1 MSGKIETFV
10 TEKLKPFLDD
20 ESLEL
25 WDIKLSKEGKDNF
38 LRIFIDREDGY
49 IDTDVCEKVSKY
61 ISEELDEID
70 DIMPNKYYLEVSSP
84 GMDRELKTD
93 EHLRRYLGEMI
104 EVKLYSGIDGK
115 KVFCGKLDE
124 FSDEELKITEVIQDL
139 KKKTEIEKP
148 RSFDRKKIA
157 KINLAVIL

>member
-10 TEKLKPFLDD
+10 TEKLKPLLD
-20 ESLEL
+20 EEALEL
-25 WDIKLSKEGKDNF
+25 WDIRLSKEGKDNF

-49 IDTDVCEKVSKY
+49 IDTDICEKVSKY

-93 EHLRRYLGEMI
+93 DHLRRYLGEI
-104 EVKLYSGIDGK
+104 VEVKLYSGIDGK
-115 KVFCGKLDE
+115 KVFCGKLDD
-124 FSDEELKITEVIQDL
+124 FSDEELKITEIIQEL
-139 KKKTEIEKP
+139 KKKTEIEKH

>member
-10 TEKLKPFLDD
+10 TEKLKPLLD
-20 ESLEL
+20 EEALEL
-25 WDIKLSKEGKDNF
+25 WDIRLSKEGKDNF

-49 IDTDVCEKVSKY
+49 IDTDICEKVSKY

-93 EHLRRYLGEMI
+93 DHLRRYLGEI
-104 EVKLYSGIDGK
+104 VEVKLYSGIDGK
-115 KVFCGKLDE
+115 KVFCGKLED
-124 FSDEELKITEVIQDL
+124 FSDEELKITEIIQDL

>member
-10 TEKLKPFLDD
+10 TEKLKPLLD
-20 ESLEL
+20 EEALEL
-25 WDIKLSKEGKDNF
+25 WDIRLSKEGKDNF

-49 IDTDVCEKVSKY
+49 IDTDICEKVSKY

-93 EHLRRYLGEMI
+93 EHLRRYLGEI
-104 EVKLYSGIDGK
+104 VEIKLYSGIDGK
-115 KVFCGKLDE
+115 KVFCGKLDD
-124 FSDEELKITEVIQDL
+124 FSDEELKITEIIQDL

>member
-10 TEKLKPFLDD
+10 TEKLKPLLD
-20 ESLEL
+20 EEALEL
-25 WDIKLSKEGKDNF
+25 WDIRLSKEGKDNF

-49 IDTDVCEKVSKY
+49 IDTDICEKVSKY

-93 EHLRRYLGEMI
+93 EHLRRYLREI
-104 EVKLYSGIDGK
+104 VEVKLYSGIDGK
-115 KVFCGKLDE
+115 KVFCGKLDD
-124 FSDEELKITEVIQDL
+124 FSDEELKITEIIQDL

>member
-10 TEKLKPFLDD
+10 TEKLKPLLDE

-25 WDIKLSKEGKDNF
+25 WDIRLSKEGKDNF

-49 IDTDVCEKVSKY
+49 IDTDICEKVSKY
-61 ISEELDEID
+61 ISSELDEID

-93 EHLRRYLGEMI
+93 DHLRRYLGEI
-104 EVKLYSGIDGK
+104 VEVKLYSGIDGK

-124 FSDEELKITEVIQDL
+124 FSDEELKITEIIQDL

>member
-10 TEKLKPFLDD
+10 TEKLKPLLDE

-25 WDIKLSKEGKDNF
+25 WDIRLSKEGKDNF

-49 IDTDVCEKVSKY
+49 IDTDICEKVSKY
-61 ISEELDEID
+61 ISEELDDID

-84 GMDRELKTD
+84 GMDRELNTD
-93 EHLRRYLGEMI
+93 DHLRRYLGEI
-104 EVKLYSGIDGK
+104 VEVKLYSGIDGK
-115 KVFCGKLDE
+115 KVFCGKLDD
-124 FSDEELKITEVIQDL
+124 FSDEELKITEIIQDL

-148 RSFDRKKIA
+148 RIFDRKIIA

>member
-10 TEKLKPFLDD
+10 TEKLKPLLD
-20 ESLEL
+20 EETLEL
-25 WDIKLSKEGKDNF
+25 WDIRLSKEGKDNF

-49 IDTDVCEKVSKY
+49 IDTDICEKVSKY

-70 DIMPNKYYLEVSSP
+70 DIMHNKYYLEVSSP

-93 EHLRRYLGEMI
+93 DHLRRYLGEI
-104 EVKLYSGIDGK
+104 VEVKLYSGIDGK
-115 KVFCGKLDE
+115 KVFCGKLDD
-124 FSDEELKITEVIQDL
+124 FSDEELKITEIIQDL

>member
-1 MSGKIETFV
+1 MSGKIDTFV
-10 TEKLKPFLDD
+10 TEKLKPLLD
-20 ESLEL
+20 EEALEL
-25 WDIKLSKEGKDNF
+25 WDIRLSKEGKDNF

-49 IDTDVCEKVSKY
+49 IDTDICEKVSKY

-93 EHLRRYLGEMI
+93 DHLRRYLGEI
-104 EVKLYSGIDGK
+104 VEVKLYSGIDGK
-115 KVFCGKLDE
+115 KVFCGKLDD
-124 FSDEELKITEVIQDL
+124 FSDEELKITEIIQDL

>member
-10 TEKLKPFLDD
+10 TEKLKPLLD
-20 ESLEL
+20 EEALEL
-25 WDIKLSKEGKDNF
+25 WDIRLSKEGKDNF

-49 IDTDVCEKVSKY
+49 IDTDICEKVSKY

-93 EHLRRYLGEMI
+93 EHLRRYLGEI
-104 EVKLYSGIDGK
+104 VEVKLYSGIDGK
-115 KVFCGKLDE
+115 KVFCGRLDD
-124 FSDEELKITEVIQDL
+124 FSDEELKITEIIQDL

>member
-10 TEKLKPFLDD
+10 TEKLKPLLD
-20 ESLEL
+20 EEALEL
-25 WDIKLSKEGKDNF
+25 WDIRLSKEGKDNF
-38 LRIFIDREDGY
+38 LRIFIDRKDGY
-49 IDTDVCEKVSKY
+49 IDTDICERVSKY

-70 DIMPNKYYLEVSSP
+70 DIMPNQYYLEVSSP

-93 EHLRRYLGEMI
+93 EHLRRYLGEI
-104 EVKLYSGIDGK
+104 VEIKLYSGIDGK
-115 KVFCGKLDE
+115 KVFCGKLDD
-124 FSDEELKITEVIQDL
+124 FSDEELKITEIIQDL

>member
-10 TEKLKPFLDD
+10 TEKLKPLLD
-20 ESLEL
+20 EEALEL
-25 WDIKLSKEGKDNF
+25 WDIRLSKEGKDNF

-49 IDTDVCEKVSKY
+49 IDTDICERVSKY

-70 DIMPNKYYLEVSSP
+70 DIMPNQYYLEVSSP

-93 EHLRRYLGEMI
+93 EHLRRYLGGIVEI
-104 EVKLYSGIDGK
+104 KLYSGIDGK
-115 KVFCGKLDE
+115 KVFCGKLDD
-124 FSDEELKITEVIQDL
+124 FSDEELKITEIIQDL

>member
-10 TEKLKPFLDD
+10 TEKLKPLLDED
-20 ESLEL
+20 ALEL
-25 WDIKLSKEGKDNF
+25 WDIRLSKEGKDNF

-49 IDTDVCEKVSKY
+49 IDTDICEKVSKY

-93 EHLRRYLGEMI
+93 EHLRRYLGEI
-104 EVKLYSGIDGK
+104 VEVKLYSGIDGK
-115 KVFCGKLDE
+115 KVFCGRLDD
-124 FSDEELKITEVIQDL
+124 FSDEELKITEIIQDL

>member
-10 TEKLKPFLDD
+10 TEKLKPLLD
-20 ESLEL
+20 EEALEL
-25 WDIKLSKEGKDNF
+25 WDIRLSKEGKDNF

-49 IDTDVCEKVSKY
+49 IDTDICEKVSKY

-70 DIMPNKYYLEVSSP
+70 DIMPNQYYLEVSSP

-93 EHLRRYLGEMI
+93 EHLRRYLGGIVEI
-104 EVKLYSGIDGK
+104 KLYSGIDGK
-115 KVFCGKLDE
+115 KVFCGKLDD
-124 FSDEELKITEVIQDL
+124 FSDEELKITEIIQDL
-139 KKKTEIEKP
+139 KKKTEIGKP

>member
-10 TEKLKPFLDD
+10 TEKLKPLLD
-20 ESLEL
+20 EEALEL
-25 WDIKLSKEGKDNF
+25 WDIRLSKEGKDNF

-49 IDTDVCEKVSKY
+49 IDTDICEKVSKY

-93 EHLRRYLGEMI
+93 EHLRRYLGEI
-104 EVKLYSGIDGK
+104 VEVKLYSGIDGK
-115 KVFCGKLDE
+115 K
-124 FSDEELKITEVIQDL
+124 S
-139 KKKTEIEKP
+139 
-148 RSFDRKKIA
+148 
-157 KINLAVIL
+157 ILW

>member
-10 TEKLKPFLDD
+10 TEKLKPLLD
-20 ESLEL
+20 EEALEL
-25 WDIKLSKEGKDNF
+25 WDIRLSKEGKDNF

-49 IDTDVCEKVSKY
+49 IDTDICEKVSKY

-93 EHLRRYLGEMI
+93 EHLRCYLGEI
-104 EVKLYSGIDGK
+104 VEVKLYSGIDGK
-115 KVFCGKLDE
+115 KVFCGRLDD
-124 FSDEELKITEVIQDL
+124 FSDEELKITEIIQDL

>member
-10 TEKLKPFLDD
+10 TEKLKPLLD
-20 ESLEL
+20 EEALEL
-25 WDIKLSKEGKDNF
+25 WDIRLSKEGKDNF
-38 LRIFIDREDGY
+38 FRIFIDREDGY
-49 IDTDVCEKVSKY
+49 IDTDICEKVSKY

-93 EHLRRYLGEMI
+93 EHLRRYLGEI
-104 EVKLYSGIDGK
+104 VEVKLYRGIDGK
-115 KVFCGKLDE
+115 KVFCGKLDD
-124 FSDEELKITEVIQDL
+124 FSDEELKITEIIQDL

>member
-49 IDTDVCEKVSKY
+49 IDTDICEKVSKY
-61 ISEELDEID
+61 ISAELDEID

-93 EHLRRYLGEMI
+93 EHLSRYLGEMI

-148 RSFDRKKIA
+148 RSFDRKKIT

>member
-10 TEKLKPFLDD
+10 TEKLKPLLDED
-20 ESLEL
+20 ALEL
-25 WDIKLSKEGKDNF
+25 WDIRLSKEGKDNF

-49 IDTDVCEKVSKY
+49 IDTDICEKVSKY

-93 EHLRRYLGEMI
+93 DHLRRYLGEI
-104 EVKLYSGIDGK
+104 VEVKLYSGIDGK
-115 KVFCGKLDE
+115 KVFCGRLDD
-124 FSDEELKITEVIQDL
+124 FSDEELKITEIIQDL

>member
-10 TEKLKPFLDD
+10 IEKLKPILDE

-25 WDIKLSKEGKDNF
+25 WDVKISKEGKNNF
-38 LRIFIDREDGY
+38 LRIFIDRHDGY

-61 ISEELDEID
+61 ISAELDDID
-70 DIMPNKYYLEVSSP
+70 EIMPDKYFLEVSSP

-93 EHLRRYLGEMI
+93 DHLRRYLGEMV

-115 KVFCGKLDE
+115 KLFCGKLDE
-124 FSDEELKITEVIQDL
+124 FSEDELRITELIQDL
-139 KKKTEIEKP
+139 KKKIEIEKP
-148 RSFDRKKIA
+148 RTFDRKMIA
-157 KINLAVIL
+157 KINLAVII

>member
-10 TEKLKPFLDD
+10 TEKLKPLLD
-20 ESLEL
+20 EEALEL
-25 WDIKLSKEGKDNF
+25 WDIRLSKEGKDNF

-49 IDTDVCEKVSKY
+49 IDTDICEKVSKY

-70 DIMPNKYYLEVSSP
+70 DIMPNQYYLEVSSP

-93 EHLRRYLGEMI
+93 EHLRRYLGGIVEI
-104 EVKLYSGIDGK
+104 KLYSGIDGK
-115 KVFCGKLDE
+115 KVFCGKLDD
-124 FSDEELKITEVIQDL
+124 FSDEELKITEIIQDL

>member
-10 TEKLKPFLDD
+10 TEKLKPLLD
-20 ESLEL
+20 EEALEL
-25 WDIKLSKEGKDNF
+25 WDIRLSKEGKDNF

-49 IDTDVCEKVSKY
+49 IDTDICEKVSKY

-93 EHLRRYLGEMI
+93 DHLRRYLGEI
-104 EVKLYSGIDGK
+104 VEVKLYSGIDGK
-115 KVFCGKLDE
+115 KVFCGKLDD
-124 FSDEELKITEVIQDL
+124 FSDEELKITEIIQDL

>member
-10 TEKLKPFLDD
+10 TEKLKPLLD
-20 ESLEL
+20 EEALEL
-25 WDIKLSKEGKDNF
+25 WDIRLSKEGKDNF

-49 IDTDVCEKVSKY
+49 IDTDICEKVSKY

-70 DIMPNKYYLEVSSP
+70 DIMPNQYYLEVSSP

-93 EHLRRYLGEMI
+93 EHLRRYLGEI
-104 EVKLYSGIDGK
+104 VEIKLYSGIDGK
-115 KVFCGKLDE
+115 KVFCGKLDD
-124 FSDEELKITEVIQDL
+124 FSDEEFKITEIIQDL

>member
-10 TEKLKPFLDD
+10 TEKLKPLLD
-20 ESLEL
+20 EEALEL
-25 WDIKLSKEGKDNF
+25 WDIRLSKEGKDNF

-49 IDTDVCEKVSKY
+49 IDTDICEKVSKY

-93 EHLRRYLGEMI
+93 EHLRRYLGEI
-104 EVKLYSGIDGK
+104 VEVKLYSGIDGK
-115 KVFCGKLDE
+115 KVFCGKLDD
-124 FSDEELKITEVIQDL
+124 FSDEELKITEIIQDL

>member
-10 TEKLKPFLDD
+10 TEKLKPLLD
-20 ESLEL
+20 EEALEL
-25 WDIKLSKEGKDNF
+25 WDIRLSKEGKDNF

-49 IDTDVCEKVSKY
+49 IDTDICEKVSKY

-70 DIMPNKYYLEVSSP
+70 DIMPNKYYLKVSSP

-93 EHLRRYLGEMI
+93 EHLRRYLGEI
-104 EVKLYSGIDGK
+104 VEVKLYSGIDGK
-115 KVFCGKLDE
+115 KVFCGKLDD
-124 FSDEELKITEVIQDL
+124 FSDEELKITEIIQDL

>member
-10 TEKLKPFLDD
+10 TEKLKPLLDED
-20 ESLEL
+20 ALEL
-25 WDIKLSKEGKDNF
+25 WDIRLSKEGKDNF

-49 IDTDVCEKVSKY
+49 IDTDICEKVSKY

-93 EHLRRYLGEMI
+93 EHLRRYLGEI
-104 EVKLYSGIDGK
+104 VEIKLYSGIDGK
-115 KVFCGKLDE
+115 KVFCGKLDD
-124 FSDEELKITEVIQDL
+124 FSDEELKITEIIQDL

>member
-10 TEKLKPFLDD
+10 TEKLKPLLD
-20 ESLEL
+20 EEALEL
-25 WDIKLSKEGKDNF
+25 WDIRLSKEGKDNF

-49 IDTDVCEKVSKY
+49 IDTDICEKVSKY

-93 EHLRRYLGEMI
+93 EHLRRYLGEI
-104 EVKLYSGIDGK
+104 VEVKLYSGIDGK
-115 KVFCGKLDE
+115 KVFCGKLDD
-124 FSDEELKITEVIQDL
+124 FSDEELKITEIIQEL

>member
-10 TEKLKPFLDD
+10 TEKLKSLLD
-20 ESLEL
+20 EEALEL
-25 WDIKLSKEGKDNF
+25 WDIRLSKEGKDNF

-49 IDTDVCEKVSKY
+49 IDTDICEKVSKY

-93 EHLRRYLGEMI
+93 DHLRRYLGEI
-104 EVKLYSGIDGK
+104 VEVKLYSGIDGK
-115 KVFCGKLDE
+115 KVFCGKLDD
-124 FSDEELKITEVIQDL
+124 FSDEELKITEIIQDL

>member
-1 MSGKIETFV
+1 MPGKIETFV
-10 TEKLKPFLDD
+10 TEKLKPLLY
-20 ESLEL
+20 EEALEL

-38 LRIFIDREDGY
+38 LRIYIDREDGY

-93 EHLRRYLGEMI
+93 DHLRRYLGEMV

-115 KVFCGKLDE
+115 KLFCGKLEE
-124 FSDEELKITEVIQDL
+124 FSDGELKITEVIQDF
-139 KKKTEIEKP
+139 KKKTEIEKS
-148 RSFDRKKIA
+148 RIFDRKKIA
-157 KINLAVIL
+157 KINLAVII

>member
-10 TEKLKPFLDD
+10 TEKLKPLLD
-20 ESLEL
+20 EEALEL
-25 WDIKLSKEGKDNF
+25 WDIRLSKEGKDNF

-49 IDTDVCEKVSKY
+49 IDTDICEKVSKY

-93 EHLRRYLGEMI
+93 EHLRRYLGEI
-104 EVKLYSGIDGK
+104 VEVKLYSGIDGK
-115 KVFCGKLDE
+115 KAFCGKLDD
-124 FSDEELKITEVIQDL
+124 FSDEELKITEIIQDL